1 MHSALPHDA
10 GVNSVREMNG
20 SSCAWMMQWVASLCA

>member
-10 GVNSVREMNG
+10 GVKSVREMDG
-20 SSCAWMMQWVASLCA
+20 SCAWMMQWVASYCA